1 MLLTGGAKE
10 SVRERS
16 GTRLS
21 VKEREGERCGLA
33 ATLCA
38 LGRKRVGRGE
48 KREGERGTGPRGV
61 GLEPFLFFL
70 FLPFPFY
77 FIFCFL
83 FLKPFPNKI
92 VNANKFK
99 PEANNTNKIF
109 FGMNA

>member
-33 ATLCA
+33 AALCA

-48 KREGERGTGPRGV
+48 KWEGERGTGPRGV
-61 GLEPFLFFL
+61 GLEPFLFF
-70 FLPFPFY
+70 Y
-77 FIFCFL
+77 SFL
-83 FLKPFPNKI
+83 FHFILFS
-92 VNANKFK
+92 V
-99 PEANNTNKIF
+99 F
-109 FGMNA
+109 FS